1 MGKSKYV
8 IMFFTFGLLVVSAF
22 LFFGSSQDEIEKSEG
37 ALQINPGGNAEIDP
51 EVLQAFTNTSNDKLI
66 SHDELEVLLVD
77 GETFSIYFFSPTC
90 PSCAGTVPS
99 IVEASEE
106 IGIPMRMYDL
116 VEFEEGNE
124 QFEIIKAPTVIVFEA
139 GEEITRFEGH
149 DIEEEYIEWFENNYN

>member
-8 IMFFTFGLLVVSAF
+8 IIVFSFAILTVSAF

-37 ALQINPGGNAEIDP
+37 ALQINPGGNAEVDP

-66 SHDELEVLLVD
+66 LPDELEVLLVD
-77 GETFSIYFFSPTC
+77 GETFSIFFFSPTC
-90 PSCAGTVPS
+90 PSCAGTAPS

-116 VEFEEGNE
+116 VEFEQGNK
-124 QFEIIKAPTVIVFEA
+124 QFEIIEAPTVIVFEE
-139 GEEITRFEGH
+139 GVEITRFVGH
-149 DIEEEYIEWFENNYN
+149 ETEEEYIEWFENNYN